1 MAIKED
7 KIMVSNGDKPEEN
20 IFMEW
25 KDFSKKDVFSIACM
39 TGWGSNGQWKF
50 NSIIPKNGEL

>member
-1 MAIKED
+1 
-7 KIMVSNGDKPEEN
+7 MVSNGDKPEEN